1 MLKCAPLKNPL
12 ILALDLD
19 EESKAWEMVEQT
31 ADIVGG
37 IKIGPRLM
45 LRYGSPFLKKVAA
58 KSPVFLDM
66 KFFDI
71 PSTMVS
77 AVRSAL
83 DIGASLV
90 TVHAQAGSEA
100 LTELAKLEEE
110 YRKTGNIK
118 ILAVTMLTSF
128 DAKTLPSVLKSQP
141 IAQHVEELVQLVQA
155 SGLNGVVC
163 SPHELEIL
171 SKFNNLYL
179 VTPGIRMDTHSV
191 GDQKRVMGPREAL
204 KAGATAVVVG
214 RPILEAVSPVDAC
227 REMVSLLA

>member
-19 EESKAWEMVEQT
+19 EERKAWEMVEQ
-31 ADIVGG
+31 ASDIVGG
-37 IKIGPRLM
+37 IKVGPRLM

-58 KSPVFLDM
+58 RSPVFLDM

-83 DIGASLV
+83 DVGASLV
-90 TVHAQAGSEA
+90 TVHAQAGIEA
-100 LTELAKLEEE
+100 LTQLAKLEEE
-110 YRKTGNIK
+110 YRQTSNVK
-118 ILAVTMLTSF
+118 ILAVTILTSF
-128 DAKTLPSVLKSQP
+128 NPNTLPPILKSQS
-141 IAQHVEELVQLVQA
+141 IGRHVEDLVQLVQS

-163 SPHELEIL
+163 SPQELEAL
-171 SKFNNLYL
+171 SRFNNLYL
-179 VTPGIRMDTHSV
+179 VTPGIRMDSHAK

-204 KAGATAVVVG
+204 RAGATAIVVG
-214 RPILEAVSPVDAC
+214 RPILEASSPVAAC
-227 REMVSLLA
+227 REMVALLT

>member
-1 MLKCAPLKNPL
+1 MLKYAPLKNPL

-19 EESKAWEMVEQT
+19 DEAKAWEMVEQT
-31 ADIVGG
+31 AGIVGG

-58 KSPVFLDM
+58 QSPVFLDM

-77 AVRSAL
+77 AVRSAF

-90 TVHAQAGSEA
+90 TVHAQAGIEA
-100 LTELAKLEEE
+100 LTQLAKLEEE
-110 YRKTGNIK
+110 YLKTGNVK
-118 ILAVTMLTSF
+118 VLSVTILTSF
-128 DAKTLPSVLKSQP
+128 DPKTLPPVLKTQS
-141 IAQHVEELVQLVQA
+141 ISQHVEELVRLVQD

-163 SPHELEIL
+163 SPQELETL

-179 VTPGIRMDTHSV
+179 VTPGIRMESHAV

-204 KAGATAVVVG
+204 HAGATALVVG
-214 RPILEAVSPVDAC
+214 RPILEADSPIAAC
-227 REMVSLLA
+227 REFLSLLS